1 MDYLHLVCY
10 LVRLEEEKR
19 GEAGKRKEL
28 QGTDG
33 GKRKSEPIAINIQLL
48 RYGTLQINYQQ
59 QKSPYYEQHRHNRET
74 LQFQDVPLPRQ
85 DRRSR
90 QASAF
95 HTASQ
100 FFRQPVLQLPPK
112 QREQQRLQKLHEWAG
127 PCLQLQKPPKF
138 LSRFL

>member
-48 RYGTLQINYQQ
+48 RYGTLQITYQQ

-74 LQFQDVPLPRQ
+74 LQFQDVPFPGQ
-85 DRRSR
+85 DWGDRP
-90 QASAF
+90 AF
-95 HTASQ
+95 ELKKNQVWRTSSGLY
-100 FFRQPVLQLPPK
+100 FCCLRPP
-112 QREQQRLQKLHEWAG
+112 
-127 PCLQLQKPPKF
+127 
-138 LSRFL
+138 